1 MPILA
6 PSKDPS
12 SILDYGFDWTDWLA
26 GDTITTSAW
35 SVSPAGLTAV
45 TNSKN
50 GGVTTVWLSG
60 GTVGQT
66 YQVVNSVIT
75 ALGRIDQRTLL
86 VAIQDR

>member
-12 SILDYGFDWTDWLA
+12 SILDYGVDWTDWLD
-26 GDTITTSAW
+26 GDTISTSSW
-35 SVSPAGLTAV
+35 SVSPSGLTAISN
-45 TNSKN
+45 TRN

-66 YQVVNSVIT
+66 YQVTNTIVT
-75 ALGRIDQRTLL
+75 AAGRTDQRTLL